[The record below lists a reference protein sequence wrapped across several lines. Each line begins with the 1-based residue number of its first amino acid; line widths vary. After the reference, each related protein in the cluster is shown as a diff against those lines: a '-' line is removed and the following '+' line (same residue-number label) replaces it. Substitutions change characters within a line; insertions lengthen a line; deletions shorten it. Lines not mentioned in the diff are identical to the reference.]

1 MFVAPE
7 VKQLINSIDFPD
19 MLSKV
24 EQTAWA
30 SFVFVVNRFLG
41 KHKAENYREVVDGLV
56 ETHHKMC
63 CSVSLKVNVLRAHL
77 DKLED
82 NMIDYPEEQGERFH
96 QMSGLSRNTITDSTM
111 KLWWG
116 ITHEI
121 F

>member
-7 VKQLINSIDFPD
+7 VKQLINSTDFSE

-30 SFVFVVNRFLG
+30 RFMSVGNGFLG
-41 KHKAENYREVVDGLV
+41 KHKAENYSEDVDGLV
-56 ETHHKMC
+56 ETHHKMG
-63 CSVSLKVNVLRAHL
+63 CSVSLKVHVLRAHL
-77 DKLED
+77 DKLKG
-82 NMIDYPEEQGERFH
+82 NMIDYPEEQGERFQ
-96 QMSGLSRNTITDSTM
+96 QMSDLSRNTITDSTM